1 MKFLDTYISPLGMGC
16 WPIGGAMFFGDEPLG
31 YTNVDDDESIRAI
44 HAALDSGIT
53 LFDTAPAY
61 GAGHAEQILARA
73 LKDRP
78 KALIATKFGTGIIE
92 ESKQLTDNEDDP
104 ASVLPAI
111 ERSLERLGRDSI
123 DVLILHLNS
132 LSVPKAEALFDEV
145 ERACAAGKV
154 RSYGW
159 STDFSES
166 AGAFAD
172 RPAFVV
178 VEHAMNVLL
187 DAPRMRKT
195 LVDNDLVGLIR
206 SPLAMGL
213 LGGNYGIGDAMRKDD
228 IRATA
233 NPRTDYFANGQVNP
247 AYFTKLDP
255 IRELLTIGGRTLA
268 QGALGWLWAQ
278 DGSNI
283 PIPGARTV
291 EQIEGLAGA
300 LAFGA
305 LPDDVMAQ
313 IETLIVREPDE
324 TPDRAR

>member
-1 MKFLDTYISPLGMGC
+1 
-16 WPIGGAMFFGDEPLG
+16 
-31 YTNVDDDESIRAI
+31 
-44 HAALDSGIT
+44 
-53 LFDTAPAY
+53 
-61 GAGHAEQILARA
+61 
-73 LKDRP
+73 
-78 KALIATKFGTGIIE
+78 
-92 ESKQLTDNEDDP
+92 
-104 ASVLPAI
+104 
-111 ERSLERLGRDSI
+111 
-123 DVLILHLNS
+123 
-132 LSVPKAEALFDEV
+132 
-145 ERACAAGKV
+145 
-154 RSYGW
+154 
-159 STDFSES
+159 
-166 AGAFAD
+166 
-172 RPAFVV
+172 

-233 NPRTDYFANGQVNP
+233 NPRKDYFANGQVNP

-255 IRELLTIGGRTLA
+255 IRELLTIDGRTLA
-268 QGALGWLWAQ
+268 QGALGWLWAH